1 MEKTGN
7 EPVCPKET
15 ASFGRIGQSGPP
27 PEVIPNTSVGNI
39 DLINHGKNISY
50 ARILYLNSMLYLENS
65 PKKIRALIGP

>member
-15 ASFGRIGQSGPP
+15 ASFGRIGQNGPP

-39 DLINHGKNISY
+39 DLINHGNNISY
-50 ARILYLNSMLYLENS
+50 TRILYLNSMLYLENILR
-65 PKKIRALIGP
+65 KYVR